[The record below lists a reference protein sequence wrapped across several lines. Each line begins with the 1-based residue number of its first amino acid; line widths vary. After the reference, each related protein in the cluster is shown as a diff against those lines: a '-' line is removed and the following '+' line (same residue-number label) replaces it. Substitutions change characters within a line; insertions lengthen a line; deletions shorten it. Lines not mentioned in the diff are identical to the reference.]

1 MNGKIYLFKA
11 PSSGGNRNF
20 SISCLKTPLL
30 MIRHEIAIDICISRK
45 RHVKNVDK
53 CPFIHFKYAK
63 SSIMIHLEIFTES
76 ILLS

>member
-1 MNGKIYLFKA
+1 MYEWMVKFIYLKLPLVEGIA
-11 PSSGGNRNF
+11 
-20 SISCLKTPLL
+20 ISLKNPLL